1 MGGSARHID
10 RTGHP
15 STFPPKGRGSDD
27 LEVNRDVQMTQGGQS
42 RKGRKRPF
50 FGWWVVLTGFLS
62 DLAMAANSPHVV
74 GFFLIPMTE
83 ALGIGRGTFSLVYS
97 IRTFTEGIAG
107 PVVGRLL
114 DRYGPRMLMA
124 GGAVIAGLA
133 LMALGGVQNFWQF
146 TVALGIFGLASAAS
160 MGRLVAGVTVAR
172 WFVRKR
178 GRAIALI
185 TTGMSLGVAVFSPLS
200 QGLIDLVDWR
210 WTWVIL
216 GISVWILIVPASL
229 AFMRKSPEV
238 MGLRPDGDP
247 VEDSNDGSEQGISSG
262 DKEETGWTLLM
273 ARRTGTF
280 WFLTASMVLG
290 TGATTAASFHQVP
303 AILDNGISPTAAAS
317 AMVVFGLLG
326 IVSKI
331 IIGFLAERISIQLLI
346 VITTVGSAVSLI
358 ILMSANSISMVFS
371 YAALAGFMRPATHPL
386 STMVW
391 ADYFGRKSLG
401 SIQGMIQ
408 PPLLLA
414 RAGGPLLGGLLFDW
428 RGGYTVAF
436 VVMIGLHFLAAL
448 AMVFAPPPKPPSGA
462 GQQVEVPGG

>member
-1 MGGSARHID
+1 
-10 RTGHP
+10 
-15 STFPPKGRGSDD
+15 
-27 LEVNRDVQMTQGGQS
+27 MTQGAQG
-42 RKGRKRPF
+42 RKGRRRPF
-50 FGWWVVLTGFLS
+50 FGWWIVLTGFLS
-62 DLAMAANSPHVV
+62 DLAMAVNSPHVV

-97 IRTFTEGIAG
+97 IRTFTEGVAG

-114 DRYGPRMLMA
+114 DRYGPRMLMV

-133 LMALGGVQNFWQF
+133 LMALGVVQNFWQYS
-146 TVALGIFGLASAAS
+146 VVLGIFGLASAAS
-160 MGRLVAGVTVAR
+160 MGRLVTGVTVAR

-200 QGLIDLVDWR
+200 QGLIDLIGWR

-216 GISVWILIVPASL
+216 GICIWVLIIPASL

-247 VEDSNDGSEQGISSG
+247 VEDNNGGSGQGIPSG
-262 DKEETGWTLLM
+262 DREEIAWTLLM
-273 ARRTGTF
+273 ARRTRTF

-290 TGATTAASFHQVP
+290 TGATTAVSFHQVP
-303 AILDNGISPTAAAS
+303 AILDKGISPAATAS

-331 IIGFLAERISIQLLI
+331 VIGLLAERLSIQLLV
-346 VITTVGSAVSLI
+346 VITTVGSAVSVI
-358 ILMSANSISMVFS
+358 ILMNANSISMVFS
-371 YAALAGFMRPATHPL
+371 YAVLAGFMRPATHPL
-386 STMVW
+386 STIVW

-408 PPLLLA
+408 PFLLLA

-428 RGGYTVAF
+428 RGGYTMAF
-436 VVMIGLHFLAAL
+436 VVIIGLHLLAAL
-448 AMVFAPPPKPPSGA
+448 AMVFAPPPKPPTGV
-462 GQQVEVPGG
+462 GQEVGKGFL